1 MGVLEILAGL
11 FHRKPGRDGVWD
23 FLSKRSADKGRVELE
38 KMRSDAT
45 QKLIPLLRPGTVL
58 VEGGPD
64 WFREIRVPEAI
75 PPGPL
80 HGIPQ
85 PPIPLPSPPDEVE
98 PAPGRATDQRM
109 IPANERASLRDRSRR
124 P

>member
-1 MGVLEILAGL
+1 MGILEILAGL

-38 KMRSDAT
+38 KTRSDAT

-75 PPGPL
+75 SPGRL
-80 HGIPQ
+80 LGIP
-85 PPIPLPSPPDEVE
+85 PPISLPSPPDELE
-98 PAPGRATDQRM
+98 LAPRQGDGPADDPPLTGK
-109 IPANERASLRDRSRR
+109 PDRSRR
-124 P
+124 SRT